1 MYSTNCSRSS
11 FIYYHDVTITK
22 FESGRKFQSILHW
35 TTRFSGN
42 MHLHETHF
50 KKGDGTIISIHN
62 TGVHP
67 VWAKYYPCNKLW
79 RQSMTIISLRNSEG
93 VFMDHLLVIIIL
105 IFISDAWKCK
115 LMHHTKFCEGKSQK
129 KKKIVLRLDL
139 MIVKDWTVCQSNSF
153 YRF

>member
-1 MYSTNCSRSS
+1 MYSTNCLLIKFYLLLWR
-11 FIYYHDVTITK
+11 HDDKDREWKKVPVYATLND
-22 FESGRKFQSILHW
+22 EVLRKYAE
-35 TTRFSGN
+35 N
-42 MHLHETHF
+42 YF

-62 TGVHP
+62 TGVDP
-67 VWAKYYPCNKLW
+67 VWAKYLPCNKLW

-105 IFISDAWKCK
+105 NFFSDAWKCK
-115 LMHHTKFCEGKSQK
+115 LMHHTKFCEGNPQK

-139 MIVKDWTVCQSNSF
+139 MIVKDWTVCQPNSF